1 MGAKYTLAQK
11 KAIDNWVSK
20 NRQRYNDYK
29 RDSNLER
36 YRRNKVKYDNQKK
49 LRREFLRL
57 CSIFNSFE

>member
-49 LRREFLRL
+49 ITQG
-57 CSIFNSFE
+57 IFKIM